1 MGASPFSPILLLSCL
16 GMCGDGLLLWV
27 SCSYVKFCGLS
38 LFFGFTPRF
47 RDDCASGPLMI

>member
-47 RDDCASGPLMI
+47 RDDCASGPLII